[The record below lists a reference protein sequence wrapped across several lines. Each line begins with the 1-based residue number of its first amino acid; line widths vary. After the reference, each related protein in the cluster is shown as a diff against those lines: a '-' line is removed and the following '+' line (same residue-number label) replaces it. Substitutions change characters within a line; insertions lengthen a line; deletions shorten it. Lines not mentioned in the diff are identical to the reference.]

1 VTLLSGQCDLPNCGR
16 AGPSLIAAMT
26 LVVAADRSSALT
38 RLSPF
43 PCHPTYDRLVRNGPV
58 KQRSH
63 IGKAGRLPEL
73 ESGGGE
79 QRLELQVGEPET
91 GRFGGDRGAADMLGG

>member
-1 VTLLSGQCDLPNCGR
+1 VTLLFGQRDLPSCGR
-16 AGPSLIAAMT
+16 AGSSLMAAMT

-63 IGKAGRLPEL
+63 IGMSERPI
-73 ESGGGE
+73 S
-79 QRLELQVGEPET
+79 
-91 GRFGGDRGAADMLGG
+91 